1 MIWTPI
7 AAILCIA
14 GLLTLALLNGVNGA
28 LLASGFALI
37 GGLGGYEIK
46 VLRDRKK
53 GGK

>member
-1 MIWTPI
+1 MKWTPI
-7 AAILCIA
+7 IAIICIA
-14 GLLTLALLNGVNGA
+14 GLLAFAVAKGIDGA

-46 VLRDRKK
+46 VILEKRK